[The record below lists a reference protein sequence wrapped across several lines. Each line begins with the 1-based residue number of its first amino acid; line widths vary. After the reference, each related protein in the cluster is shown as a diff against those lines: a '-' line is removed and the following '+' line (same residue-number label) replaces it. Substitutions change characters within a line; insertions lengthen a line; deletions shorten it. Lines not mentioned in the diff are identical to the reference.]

1 MVWFTRR
8 FFLGW
13 PFVYFI
19 YGKKGVKYLYDYHD
33 SALGWQVFALF
44 WLFVTWGGGSYIIV
58 NSNEPFEL
66 WSISMLASFPVILI
80 VWAIIGRKLAA
91 KWEQEEQ

>member
-1 MVWFTRR
+1 MVYKTVLSRLALCVFHIRE
-8 FFLGW
+8 
-13 PFVYFI
+13 
-19 YGKKGVKYLYDYHD
+19 KGCKDLYDYHD

-80 VWAIIGRKLAA
+80 VWTIIGRKLAA

>member
-8 FFLGW
+8 FFLSW

-80 VWAIIGRKLAA
+80 VWTIIGRKLAA